1 MMRLSG
7 LLVLVLLQVQPVQP
21 RYAASKGPKDRVYM
35 EMKLGI
41 KIEGSE
47 QLAGFVRSMHPM
59 LSMEKLLVRTEG
71 TMQALEGGRRRL
83 EADESRVE
91 MRYDDEN
98 HEFDW
103 QKGQTPEGAEDKL
116 KQMMWYLAAGGRSY
130 TLTPSGEYTK
140 DDDANQDH
148 SGEAMDLLGLGI
160 TRMPDG
166 PVKEG
171 DVYEQKFAGKRS
183 EKGKKAKYA
192 FAQKVVVEK
201 LEQRDGKTVATLAGE
216 LSGRLELPE
225 AERDKSA
232 EEQATKCEGKTKV
245 VIEIGTGRVLSSE
258 GKGRVS
264 IYFKN
269 TAENGSKQELRLNF
283 DVEGKLILK

>member
-1 MMRLSG
+1 MRHL
-7 LLVLVLLQVQPVQP
+7 
-21 RYAASKGPKDRVYM
+21 SKGPKDRAYS
-35 EMKLGI
+35 ELRLGI

-47 QLAGFVRSMHPM
+47 QLAGFVRSMHPF

-71 TMQALEGGRRRL
+71 TMQALEGGKRLL

-103 QKGQTPEGAEDKL
+103 QKGQAPEGAEDKL
-116 KQMMWYLAAGGRSY
+116 KQMLWYLAAGGRTY

-148 SGEAMDLLGLGI
+148 NGEAMDLLGLGI

-183 EKGKKAKYA
+183 EKGKKGKYA
-192 FAQKVVVEK
+192 FTASSFQVRLADAFGAEAAS
-201 LEQRDGKTVATLAGE
+201 EVAPF
-216 LSGRLELPE
+216 LS
-225 AERDKSA
+225 
-232 EEQATKCEGKTKV
+232 
-245 VIEIGTGRVLSSE
+245 
-258 GKGRVS
+258 
-264 IYFKN
+264 
-269 TAENGSKQELRLNF
+269 
-283 DVEGKLILK
+283 